1 MFKVVPEVP
10 QPLLI
15 FLNSCFFI
23 LFWLNVYFFLL
34 VQTVDLS
41 PSFLP
46 FAVPCIFSFT
56 SFFIAFT
63 FSSILRPYSTIS
75 VSILITSVL
84 NCEEIGWLSLHCL
97 VVFFLELWSVLSFG
111 LFFSFFVLVH
121 LLCIRGGAF
130 GIHQGEATHIAGLC
144 ALYVGREVLEG
155 RMLLAQL
162 SAGFHYPQANWAS
175 AADSW
180 ADWLVYVLGLG
191 GSPQCSLL

>member
-10 QPLLI
+10 KPLLI

-84 NCEEIGWLSLHCL
+84 NPASDRLTICSLFSYIFSGVLIYSFIWAIYFLSPSACYI
-97 VVFFLELWSVLSFG
+97 V
-111 LFFSFFVLVH
+111 
-121 LLCIRGGAF
+121 RGGAS
-130 GIHQGEATHIAGLC
+130 GVHQGEATHIAGLC